1 MNTAALK
8 CPLQVAKA
16 QWTIPVSNTIGATF
30 FEKVL
35 DFMEDFRC
43 FQYFYFRNNFFL
55 LQAGVTVSPFALQA
69 EGVKA
74 EWEDLSISE
83 DGGEAGVLGG
93 EEGRGEAIRPNS
105 STQQPVAPILCV
117 QDGQVLLNHLLGLLE
132 G

>member
-1 MNTAALK
+1 MRGSLCEQPHCCGDQPQSVSLRQIHHSTREHLALMNTAALK

-55 LQAGVTVSPFALQA
+55 LQAGVTVLPFALQA

-74 EWEDLSISE
+74 E
-83 DGGEAGVLGG
+83 
-93 EEGRGEAIRPNS
+93 
-105 STQQPVAPILCV
+105 
-117 QDGQVLLNHLLGLLE
+117 
-132 G
+132 